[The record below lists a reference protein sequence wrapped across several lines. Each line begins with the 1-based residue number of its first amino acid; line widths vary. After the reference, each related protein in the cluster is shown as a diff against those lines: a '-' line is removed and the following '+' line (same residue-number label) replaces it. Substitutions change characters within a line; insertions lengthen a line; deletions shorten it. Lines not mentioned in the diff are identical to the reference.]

1 MTSDDRLSK
10 RIRERFCKITKK
22 LGRNKKKRIIT
33 LGDQEID
40 IFDISYEKLEEYIC
54 DMSQGLGDP
63 TVIAKGVWEDILKDR
78 EKISNTGEIK

>member
-22 LGRNKKKRIIT
+22 LGRNKMKRIIT

-54 DMSQGLGDP
+54 DMSQDLGDP

-78 EKISNTGEIK
+78 EKISNKGEIK